1 MDESRARLRH
11 MRENPL
17 VSLTVFDGD
26 NWEEHVTLLGRVI
39 SIEPDDDLTDIDRLA
54 VRYTGKRFSTR
65 DSRRVT
71 AWMQAERWSSW
82 PLPDSLR

>member
-1 MDESRARLRH
+1 MDETRARLRH

-26 NWEEHVTLLGRVI
+26 DWERHVTLLGRVI

-54 VRYTGKRFSTR
+54 IRYTGKPFGTR
-65 DSRRVT
+65 DRGRVT
-71 AWMQAERWSSW
+71 AWMQPERWSSW
-82 PLPDSLR
+82 PLPGSHR